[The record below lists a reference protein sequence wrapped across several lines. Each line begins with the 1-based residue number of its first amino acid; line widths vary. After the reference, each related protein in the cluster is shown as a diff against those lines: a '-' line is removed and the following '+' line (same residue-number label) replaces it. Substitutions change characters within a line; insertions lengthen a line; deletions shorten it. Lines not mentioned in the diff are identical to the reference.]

1 MKALVVGGSGFI
13 GHRLVRRL
21 LSDGHNVKVLDVKY
35 GRLRRLVSP
44 NFEFFLGS
52 MADQQIVR
60 RVMKG
65 VDVVYHLALAG
76 SVGSTKSPDDFDIN
90 IRGTWNL
97 LASAKSLKVSQLIFT
112 SSTAVYGV
120 CQYLPVDEEHPCNPE
135 ENRLDLYPLVK
146 LTTEKICRMF
156 YLHAGA
162 PVTVFRLTYVFC
174 DESIYNVPWVG
185 RIIEKAKNNETIE
198 VVEGEGFASV
208 HVDEVV
214 DALMLAT
221 LNEKAVGQVF
231 NVVNPETFVTYYKIA
246 RHHIQR
252 LKSKSQIVIVKSS
265 RLVQSTPTSSEKIQ
279 KTLGWKPWKS
289 KEDALNP

>member
-13 GHRLVRRL
+13 GHRLVRCL

-76 SVGSTKSPDDFDIN
+76 SVGSIKSPDDFDIN

-97 LASAKSLKVSQLIFT
+97 LASAKSLKVRQLIFT

-120 CQYLPVDEEHPCNPE
+120 CQYL
-135 ENRLDLYPLVK
+135 LL
-146 LTTEKICRMF
+146 M
-156 YLHAGA
+156 
-162 PVTVFRLTYVFC
+162 
-174 DESIYNVPWVG
+174 
-185 RIIEKAKNNETIE
+185 KNI
-198 VVEGEGFASV
+198 
-208 HVDEVV
+208 H
-214 DALMLAT
+214 AT
-221 LNEKAVGQVF
+221 LKKTVLIYT
-231 NVVNPETFVTYYKIA
+231 P
-246 RHHIQR
+246 
-252 LKSKSQIVIVKSS
+252 LSS
-265 RLVQSTPTSSEKIQ
+265 
-279 KTLGWKPWKS
+279 
-289 KEDALNP
+289 